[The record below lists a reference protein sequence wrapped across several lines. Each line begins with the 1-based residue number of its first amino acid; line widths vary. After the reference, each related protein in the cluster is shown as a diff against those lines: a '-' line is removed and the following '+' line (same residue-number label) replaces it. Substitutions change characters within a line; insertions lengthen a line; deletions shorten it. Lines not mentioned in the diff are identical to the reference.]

1 MADRVHLGPFLDL
14 GFWLWALVGV
24 GLGFATSFVLGI
36 FTVPASV
43 LVALILLTRPRLR
56 TSAFGTFVGFGAVF
70 LLIAYLQRRG
80 PGVTCWHSANASG
93 CDEWLDPRPYLLIG
107 LASIATGLLGHA
119 WR

>member
-56 TSAFGTFVGFGAVF
+56 ASAFGTFVGFGAVF
-70 LLIAYLQRRG
+70 LLIRISSEEARESPAGIRG
-80 PGVTCWHSANASG
+80 MLRVATSG
-93 CDEWLDPRPYLLIG
+93 GTLVPSC
-107 LASIATGLLGHA
+107 
-119 WR
+119 